1 MRMLFVCNQGKHRS
15 RTAANL
21 FKDKYEIRYAGL
33 FSLTPVSKND
43 VEWAE
48 LIIVMEDFQ
57 QDELQ
62 QRFPAECLKN
72 RIACLGIPD
81 IYYCGHPELVK
92 LIKEKMK
99 KLKSEL

>member
-1 MRMLFVCNQGKHRS
+1 MRLLFVCNQGKHKS

-21 FKDKYEIRYAGL
+21 FKDKDETRYAGL
-33 FSLTPVSKND
+33 FSLTPVSKKD
-43 VEWAE
+43 VDWAE

-62 QRFPAECLKN
+62 QRFPDECLKK
-72 RIACLGIPD
+72 RIASLGIPD
-81 IYYCGHPELVK
+81 IYYFGQPELVK